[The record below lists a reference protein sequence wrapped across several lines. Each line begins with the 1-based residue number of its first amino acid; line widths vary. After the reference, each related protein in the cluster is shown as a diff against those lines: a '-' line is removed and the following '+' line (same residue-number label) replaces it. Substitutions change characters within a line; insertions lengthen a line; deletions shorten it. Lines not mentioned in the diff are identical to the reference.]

1 MEVHAKDCEGN
12 TSLHLSI
19 LEKKEDMAILIISLS
34 NDLNIQNSQGNTPLH
49 LSVLSENYRIT
60 RHLLLNNANPAICN
74 NSTKTPQGSSENTE
88 ITHLFSRKLP
98 PNSLKYFLLILCF
111 LTFQS
116 LVFAIIDQSYIFS
129 NNLLLFSG
137 ILYLF
142 NIALFFLL
150 YLCDPGYEFS
160 NKSSL
165 VVIEYLGIVWEI
177 QPRIRVSLL
186 CSQKKKICTTLFCL
200 QKMC

>member
-1 MEVHAKDCEGN
+1 MKIDTKDFQGN

-19 LEKKEDMAILIISLS
+19 LEKEEEMAILIISLS

-60 RHLLLNNANPAICN
+60 RHLLLNNANPTIAN
-74 NSTKTPQGSSENTE
+74 NLAKTPQQSSEKAE
-88 ITHLFSRKLP
+88 ITHLFYRKLP
-98 PNSLKYFLLILCF
+98 LNSLKYFLLILCF

-116 LVFAIIDQSYIFS
+116 LVFAMIDQSYIFS
-129 NNLLLFSG
+129 NNLLIFSG

-142 NIALFFLL
+142 NISLFFLL

-160 NKSSL
+160 NKNSL
-165 VVIEYLGIVWEI
+165 AVMEYLGIVWEI

-186 CSQKKKICTTLFCL
+186 YS
-200 QKMC
+200 